1 MALPGAVVEFIE
13 CTSLNISYN
22 VMGIATVTFS
32 VVSNQKT
39 FPSGDLVN
47 TITVGTPS
55 TTFAGYVTDAYM
67 QAIPNTV
74 GWYETKITLI
84 SIATK

>member
-1 MALPGAVVEFIE
+1 MALPGEIVEFIE
-13 CTSLNISYN
+13 CTTLSISYN

-32 VVSNQKT
+32 VVSNQKE
-39 FPSGDLVN
+39 FPSGDLIN
-47 TITVGTPS
+47 SITVGSPS

-74 GWYETKITLI
+74 GWYETKVTLI